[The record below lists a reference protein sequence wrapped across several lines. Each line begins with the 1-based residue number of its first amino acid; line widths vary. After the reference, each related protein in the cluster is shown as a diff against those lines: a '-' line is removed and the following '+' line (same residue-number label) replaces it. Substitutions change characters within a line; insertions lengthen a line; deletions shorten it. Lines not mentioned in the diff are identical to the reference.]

1 MSVSRTEA
9 LETIGRIIGKVKIG
23 MLTTVAADGH
33 MHSRPMDTHDQEY
46 DGDLWFFS
54 EASSRKVD
62 EVRANSRVNVTYA
75 SGNSYV
81 SLAGTASLVTD
92 VAKKRALWKDD
103 LKAWFENGPEDPNVL
118 LIHVRG
124 ESAEYWEG
132 PPGGKIG
139 SAVAAITVMLTGN
152 EEAFG
157 TNERVDLK

>member
-1 MSVSRTEA
+1 MSTSRAEA
-9 LETIGRIIGKVKIG
+9 LKTINRIIGNIKIG
-23 MLTTVAADGH
+23 MLTTVGADGH
-33 MHSRPMDTHDQEY
+33 MHSRPMDTHEQEY

-54 EASSRKVD
+54 EATSRKVD
-62 EVRANSRVNVTYA
+62 EIRANSKVSVTYA

-103 LKAWFENGPEDPNVL
+103 LKAWFENGPDDPNVL
-118 LIHVRG
+118 LIRISS
-124 ESAEYWEG
+124 ESAEYWDG

-152 EEAFG
+152 EDAYG
-157 TNERVDLK
+157 TNERVSLK